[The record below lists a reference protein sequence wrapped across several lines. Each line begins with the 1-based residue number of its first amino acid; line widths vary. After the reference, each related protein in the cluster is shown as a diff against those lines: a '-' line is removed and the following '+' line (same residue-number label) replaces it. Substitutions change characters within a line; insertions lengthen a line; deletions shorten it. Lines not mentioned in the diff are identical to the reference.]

1 MKEFSDFPAIFTST
15 QLLAALSVAPKD
27 RVLVYADD
35 LSDDEW
41 DGSYATRTDINVLL
55 VMEGK
60 TETDGGQVVGVIG
73 AQSIRDTSGRKIPDD
88 IRELM
93 NQAEDRI
100 GPLAW
105 VSDDV
110 FALPEHPRAERRV

>member
-1 MKEFSDFPAIFTST
+1 MKEFSDVPAIFTST

-60 TETDGGQVVGVIG
+60 TETDGGQVVGVIE
-73 AQSIRDTSGRKIPDD
+73 GRQGFV
-88 IRELM
+88 R
-93 NQAEDRI
+93 NTAE
-100 GPLAW
+100 
-105 VSDDV
+105 S
-110 FALPEHPRAERRV
+110 ALSF